1 MKKIILL
8 SFILFLS
15 FISNSYSEDLFKT
28 LTSTYLDNKELNS
41 QREKTKVVDE
51 TLIQSYSIFKPSIS
65 GSYTQNDIL
74 NEGQRAPDGSS
85 LSDSNFQTEKKS
97 IKIEQKILQ
106 GIPKSLAAKTDVN
119 IARQELKAVEQNVL
133 LKAVDAYASILAAEK
148 KLKITED
155 NLNLSDKQVELDKS
169 RYERGSIKLSDLA
182 QSESSLAGAQAKF
195 IRAQNDL
202 LVNEQNFINIVG
214 YKPDELNRINN
225 LNLKLPQNI
234 DEALKL
240 ASENNP
246 DLLIA
251 ELKLK
256 KSDYLLK
263 DALEV
268 FAPKASVSF
277 EVSENSDVSST
288 INERDQSQFEA
299 KVEIPIYSGGK
310 NYSFY
315 NEKRA
320 LKTSSELDFQDAKN
334 TTKKNATNIWSEYQ
348 LKKSELALANSQ
360 VKAAEIA
367 YEGIVQEYES
377 GARDTLDV
385 LSSRSLLLE
394 ASLNLANVEKEE
406 ILSRFKLLQVTG
418 NLTASYLGLEAKINN
433 PEDYLKKNWIRHI
446 F

>member
-41 QREKTKVVDE
+41 QREKTKAVDE

-106 GIPKSLAAKTDVN
+106 GIPKSLAARTDVN

-169 RYERGSIKLSDLA
+169 RYERGAIKLSDLA

-214 YKPDELNRINN
+214 YKPDELNKINN

-334 TTKKNATNIWSEYQ
+334 STKKNATNIWSEYQ

-394 ASLNLANVEKEE
+394 ASLNLADVEKEE

-418 NLTASYLGLEAKINN
+418 NLTASYLGLEAKINS

>member
-41 QREKTKVVDE
+41 QREKTKAVDE
-51 TLIQSYSIFKPSIS
+51 TLIQSFSIFKPSIS
-65 GSYTQNDIL
+65 GSYSQNDIL

-97 IKIEQKILQ
+97 IKVEQKILQ
-106 GIPKSLAAKTDVN
+106 GIPKSLAARTDVN

-169 RYERGSIKLSDLA
+169 RYERGAIKLSDLA

-214 YKPDELNRINN
+214 YKPDELNKINN

-256 KSDYLLK
+256 KSNYLLK

-394 ASLNLANVEKEE
+394 ASLNLADVEKEE

>member
-41 QREKTKVVDE
+41 QREKTKAVDE

-65 GSYTQNDIL
+65 GSYSQNDIL

-106 GIPKSLAAKTDVN
+106 GIPKSLAARTNVN

-169 RYERGSIKLSDLA
+169 RYERGAIKLSDLA

-214 YKPDELNRINN
+214 YKPDELNKINN

-320 LKTSSELDFQDAKN
+320 LKTSSDLDFQDAKN

-394 ASLNLANVEKEE
+394 ASLNLADVEKEE

>member
-41 QREKTKVVDE
+41 QREKTKAVDE

-74 NEGQRAPDGSS
+74 NEGQIAPDGSS

-106 GIPKSLAAKTDVN
+106 GIPKSLAARTNVN

-169 RYERGSIKLSDLA
+169 RYERGAIKLSDLA

-214 YKPDELNRINN
+214 YKPDELNKINN

-251 ELKLK
+251 EIKLK

-394 ASLNLANVEKEE
+394 ASLNLADVEKEE

>member
-15 FISNSYSEDLFKT
+15 FISSSYSEDLFKT

-41 QREKTKVVDE
+41 QREKTKAVDE

-65 GSYTQNDIL
+65 GSYTQNDVL

-169 RYERGSIKLSDLA
+169 RYERGAIKLSDLA

-214 YKPDELNRINN
+214 YKPDELNKINN

-320 LKTSSELDFQDAKN
+320 LKTSSELEFQDAKN

-394 ASLNLANVEKEE
+394 ASLNLADVEKEE

>member
-1 MKKIILL
+1 MKKVILL

-41 QREKTKVVDE
+41 QREKTKAVDE

-65 GSYTQNDIL
+65 GSYIQNDIL
-74 NEGQRAPDGSS
+74 NEGQRAPDGNL

-169 RYERGSIKLSDLA
+169 RYERGAIKLSDLA

-214 YKPDELNRINN
+214 YKPDELNKINN

-394 ASLNLANVEKEE
+394 ASLNLADVEKEE

>member
-41 QREKTKVVDE
+41 QREKTKAVDE

-85 LSDSNFQTEKKS
+85 LNDSNFQTEKKS

-169 RYERGSIKLSDLA
+169 RYERGAIKLSDLA

-214 YKPDELNRINN
+214 YKPDELNKINN

-288 INERDQSQFEA
+288 VNERDQSQFEA

-320 LKTSSELDFQDAKN
+320 LKTSSELEFQDAKN

-394 ASLNLANVEKEE
+394 ASLNLADVEKEE

>member
-41 QREKTKVVDE
+41 QREKTKAVDE

-74 NEGQRAPDGSS
+74 NEGQIAPDGSS
-85 LSDSNFQTEKKS
+85 LNDSNFQTEKKS

-106 GIPKSLAAKTDVN
+106 GIPKSLAARTDVN
-119 IARQELKAVEQNVL
+119 IARQELKTVEQNVL

-169 RYERGSIKLSDLA
+169 RYERGTIKLSDLA
-182 QSESSLAGAQAKF
+182 QSESSFAGAQAKF

-214 YKPDELNRINN
+214 YKPDELNKINN

-334 TTKKNATNIWSEYQ
+334 TTKKNVTNIWSEYQ

-394 ASLNLANVEKEE
+394 ASLNLADVEKEE

>member
-1 MKKIILL
+1 MKKVILL
-8 SFILFLS
+8 SFIFFLS

-41 QREKTKVVDE
+41 QREKTKAVDE

-65 GSYTQNDIL
+65 GSYSQNDIL

-106 GIPKSLAAKTDVN
+106 GIPKSLAARTNVN

-133 LKAVDAYASILAAEK
+133 LKAVEAYASILAAEK

-169 RYERGSIKLSDLA
+169 RYERGAIKLSDLA

-214 YKPDELNRINN
+214 YKPDELNKINN

-394 ASLNLANVEKEE
+394 ASLNLADVEKEE

>member
-41 QREKTKVVDE
+41 QREKTKAVDE

-106 GIPKSLAAKTDVN
+106 GIPKSLAARTNVN

-169 RYERGSIKLSDLA
+169 RYERGAIKLSDLA

-214 YKPDELNRINN
+214 YKPDELNKINN

-394 ASLNLANVEKEE
+394 ASLNLADVEKEE

>member
-41 QREKTKVVDE
+41 QREKTKAVDE

-106 GIPKSLAAKTDVN
+106 GIPKSLAARTNVN

-169 RYERGSIKLSDLA
+169 RYERGAIKLSDLA
-182 QSESSLAGAQAKF
+182 QSESSLAGAQATF

-214 YKPDELNRINN
+214 YKPDELNKINN

-394 ASLNLANVEKEE
+394 ASLNLADVEKEE

>member
-1 MKKIILL
+1 MKKIISL

-41 QREKTKVVDE
+41 QREKTKAVDE
-51 TLIQSYSIFKPSIS
+51 TLIQSFSIFKPSIS
-65 GSYTQNDIL
+65 GSYAQNDIL

-106 GIPKSLAAKTDVN
+106 GIPKSLAARTDVN

-169 RYERGSIKLSDLA
+169 RYERGAIKLSDLA

-214 YKPDELNRINN
+214 YKPDELNKINN

-277 EVSENSDVSST
+277 EVSENSDISST

-394 ASLNLANVEKEE
+394 ASLNLADVEKEE

>member
-1 MKKIILL
+1 MKKVILL

-28 LTSTYLDNKELNS
+28 LSSTYLDNKELNS
-41 QREKTKVVDE
+41 QREKTKAVDE

-97 IKIEQKILQ
+97 IKVEQKILQ

-214 YKPDELNRINN
+214 YKPDELNKINN

-234 DEALKL
+234 NETLKL

-288 INERDQSQFEA
+288 IDERDQSQFEA

-320 LKTSSELDFQDAKN
+320 LKISSELDFQDAKN
-334 TTKKNATNIWSEYQ
+334 TIKKNATNIWSEYQ
-348 LKKSELALANSQ
+348 LKKSELALANSE

-394 ASLNLANVEKEE
+394 ASLNLADVEKEE

-418 NLTASYLGLEAKINN
+418 NLTASYLGLETKINN

>member
-28 LTSTYLDNKELNS
+28 LTSAYLDNKELNS
-41 QREKTKVVDE
+41 QREKTKAVDE

-65 GSYTQNDIL
+65 GSYSQNDIL

-106 GIPKSLAAKTDVN
+106 GIPKSLAARTDVN

-169 RYERGSIKLSDLA
+169 RYERGAIKLSDLA

-214 YKPDELNRINN
+214 YKPDELNKINN

-394 ASLNLANVEKEE
+394 ASLNLADVEKEE